1 MNNRSNKKSL
11 NGQIF
16 NEKMTSYEKNCVKA
30 LLFDSISIDNYH
42 ISLLHAEITVG
53 NKKHIILNELAKE
66 LNPCLKKNLI

>member
-42 ISLLHAEITVG
+42 IHYYMQKLLLETK
-53 NKKHIILNELAKE
+53 NILF
-66 LNPCLKKNLI
+66 